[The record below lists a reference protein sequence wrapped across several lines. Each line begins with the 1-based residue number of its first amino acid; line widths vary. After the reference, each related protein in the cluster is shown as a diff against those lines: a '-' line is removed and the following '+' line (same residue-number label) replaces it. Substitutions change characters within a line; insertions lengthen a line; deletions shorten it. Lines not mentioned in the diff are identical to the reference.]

1 MSSPDRA
8 EGLLPNT
15 ATESTEA
22 RSLFDLLVEQVVDY
36 AIYVV
41 DPAGLITTWNSGA
54 ERIKG
59 YRPQEIIGQPY
70 ACFFTDADRLAGRPQ
85 KILAQARAEGRY
97 QEEGW
102 RVRKDGTTFWASVV
116 VTALFDQ
123 RRILQGYAKITR
135 DLTERRKGE
144 DDARRASEDH
154 LARLRAEQYER
165 ETRRSRDELDLILRS
180 IAEGVTVQDAEGRF
194 VFVNEA
200 AAHLC
205 GFESA
210 REMMS
215 TPREEI
221 LTRFEMTREDGT
233 PFPLGQLP
241 GRLAFQGLAS
251 STAIMFKQKRS
262 GDERWSYVSAAPVV
276 DAAGKI
282 EFAVSIFREF
292 TEQRRT
298 ERAWRFLAEAS
309 ATLGSS
315 LDYEETLKQVA
326 SLAVPKIADW
336 ASVEVLAPDG
346 SLRQLAVAHSNPAKL
361 ELAREWRRRW
371 PPNEH
376 SMTFR
381 VLRSGTPELL
391 PEITEAMIKA
401 ATPDP
406 LQQQMA
412 LELGLRS
419 AVVVPLVVAKK
430 PFGAV
435 SFVTAE
441 SGRRYGQ
448 EEMILANEI
457 ARRAS
462 LAIENARAYTEAQT
476 AIEIRDNFMS
486 IASHE
491 LRTPLSAL
499 TILMTSLSRAAS
511 QDRLIQ
517 LGPQG
522 LRDRMAKAERQTTQL
537 TRLVDRLLDVS
548 RLSSREMQ
556 LDLAT
561 VDLAEVTREVIS
573 RMEDATSR
581 AASQIQLRV
590 EGPAVGHWDP
600 SRLDQVVTNLL
611 TNAVKYGEGSPITV
625 SIEPL
630 APGRIRLMV
639 KDEGPGIAAEH
650 QERVFGQFERAAS
663 PNSPGMGLGLWIV
676 SRIVQA
682 HGGSVTLQSHPGQ
695 GACFTVELP
704 VEPPVAPASAGQ
716 SGEISTDASSTEV
729 SKNNLHRENG

>member
-1 MSSPDRA
+1 MSSSEQAGRP
-8 EGLLPNT
+8 LPST
-15 ATESTEA
+15 ATASTEA
-22 RSLFDLLVEQVVDY
+22 GRSLFDLLVEQVVDY

-41 DPAGLITTWNSGA
+41 DPDGLITTWNSGA

-59 YRPQEIIGQPY
+59 YRPQDIIGQPY
-70 ACFFTDADRLAGRPQ
+70 TCFFTEADRQAGRPQ
-85 KILAQARAEGRY
+85 KILAQAREEGRY
-97 QEEGW
+97 HEEGW
-102 RVRKDGTTFWASVV
+102 RVRKDGTIFWASVV

-123 RRILQGYAKITR
+123 RRNLQGYAKITR
-135 DLTERRKGE
+135 DLTERRKAE
-144 DDARRASEDH
+144 DDAGRAAEDR

-165 ETRRSRDELDLILRS
+165 EVRRSRDQLDLILRS

-194 VFVNEA
+194 VFVNDA

-210 REMMS
+210 HEMMS
-215 TPREEI
+215 TPRDEI
-221 LTRFEMTREDGT
+221 LTRFEMSREDGT
-233 PFPLGQLP
+233 SFPLGQLP

-251 STAIMFKQKRS
+251 STAIKFKQKRS

-276 DAAGKI
+276 DAAGNI

-298 ERAWRFLAEAS
+298 EQSWRFLAEAS

-326 SLAVPKIADW
+326 NLAVPKIADW
-336 ASVEVLAPDG
+336 CSVEVLAPDG

-361 ELAREWRRRW
+361 ELAKEWRRRW
-371 PPNEH
+371 PPNEQ
-376 SMTFR
+376 SMAFR

-391 PEITEAMIKA
+391 PEITEAMIVA
-401 ATPDP
+401 AAPDP
-406 LQQQMA
+406 LQRQMA

-419 AVVVPLVVAKK
+419 AVVAPLIVDKK

-435 SFVTAE
+435 TFVTAE
-441 SGRRYGQ
+441 SGRIYGQ
-448 EEMILANEI
+448 EETILASEI
-457 ARRAS
+457 SRRAS
-462 LAIENARAYTEAQT
+462 LAIENARAYTEART

-556 LDLAT
+556 LDLAK

-581 AASQIQLRV
+581 GASQIHLRV
-590 EGPAVGHWDP
+590 DGPAVGQWDP

-611 TNAVKYGEGSPITV
+611 TNAVKYGAGSPITISV
-625 SIEPL
+625 GPL
-630 APGRIRLMV
+630 PPDRIRLVV
-639 KDEGPGIAAEH
+639 KDEGPGIASEH

-663 PNSPGMGLGLWIV
+663 PNSPGMGLGLWII

-682 HGGSVTLQSHPGQ
+682 HGGSVTLQSSPGQ

-704 VEPPVAPASAGQ
+704 IEPPVALA
-716 SGEISTDASSTEV
+716 EV
-729 SKNNLHRENG
+729 SKNNLHRENA